1 MIYPTTLLGADLVK
15 FRQAVETNGLS
26 LLYLVHAAQALLG
39 RGSSVVFITSM
50 GSRIPSP
57 NYGALGVG
65 KALAEA
71 IVRYLVAELAPRGI
85 RINGVAPGLVHTTSV
100 AAMLGSEDAAQAA
113 VDRAAR
119 TNPSGR
125 ESRDSDYAALVE
137 FLLGPEAEFIQ
148 GQVIAATGGQASSAR
163 SRSPPGRSFGPKGW
177 GSRPPDHHRVR
188 GLAIHRAPRYRP
200 ARMTSS
206 AHHHGHHHS
215 TRHGGLG
222 RGVWPKPR
230 LRAPADADGA
240 HAKIA
245 SSIRRP
251 HAFRD
256 TDDGILRLQPATP
269 APAPCRA
276 RRHRLSARHDE

>member
-1 MIYPTTLLGADLVK
+1 MTVLITGGTKGIGLAIARRLAPVHGRVVLAYHSDEAAAQAARAEITALGAAVEVVRSEVGSPEGAAALMAQIERQGHGLSHIVHSAAMIYPTTLLGADLGK

-71 IVRYLVAELAPRGI
+71 IVRYLVAELAPRGV

-119 TNPSGR
+119 SNPSGR

-137 FLLGPEAEFIQ
+137 FLLSPEAEFIQ
-148 GQVIAATGGQASSAR
+148 GQVIAATGG
-163 SRSPPGRSFGPKGW
+163 
-177 GSRPPDHHRVR
+177 
-188 GLAIHRAPRYRP
+188 
-200 ARMTSS
+200 T
-206 AHHHGHHHS
+206 
-215 TRHGGLG
+215 
-222 RGVWPKPR
+222 GVI
-230 LRAPADADGA
+230 G
-240 HAKIA
+240 
-245 SSIRRP
+245 
-251 HAFRD
+251 
-256 TDDGILRLQPATP
+256 
-269 APAPCRA
+269 
-276 RRHRLSARHDE
+276 